1 LGLNVSDV
9 LTLDDVRLGGKVVL
23 YRVDVN
29 SPLEPSSGAFLD
41 DSRLRAIIPT
51 LRTLQNSKVV
61 MLGHQSRPGK
71 IDFTNMEQHADRIS
85 RLIGKKV
92 KFVSDICGDEA
103 ISSIK
108 SLKIGE
114 MLFLDNIRMHEDEN
128 SMKKASLEETAQS
141 EIVRKL
147 SPVIDVYVTD
157 AFAAS
162 HRNSPSLTGFY
173 DSVPCIAGHLMSKE
187 ISNLQIAVNDPPRPY
202 IAILGGTKCDDSL
215 KVAKNLIDKGIIDT
229 IPVVGVV
236 GNMMLWA
243 SGVDI
248 GEGNKSFIRNALGDD
263 FQDTWSLA
271 EFLYESHKEF
281 FLLPSDIAVEVDG
294 NRVAMNVSELPT
306 KYPIYDIGI
315 STLQEIR
322 PLMINA
328 GCILWNG
335 PASYFEL
342 PGFAFGTIEILNMC
356 TESSAVTIV
365 GGGHTSSL
373 VSNRGVADSVTH
385 NSTGGGACLT
395 MLSGGLMPVIESLN
409 KSNDKFRSLLPSLE
423 LDN

>member
-1 LGLNVSDV
+1 MSDV

-51 LRTLQNSKVV
+51 LRTLQNSKVIII
-61 MLGHQSRPGK
+61 GHQSRPGK

-85 RLIGKKV
+85 RLMGKKV
-92 KFVSDICGDEA
+92 NFVPDICGEEA
-103 ISSIK
+103 IQAIND
-108 SLKIGE
+108 LKVGE
-114 MLFLDNIRMHEDEN
+114 ILFLDNIRMHDEEN
-128 SMKKASLEETAQS
+128 SMKKSSLEQTSQS

-147 SPVIDVYVTD
+147 SSVIDVYVTD

-162 HRNSPSLTGFY
+162 HRNSPSLTGFF

-187 ISNLQIAVNDPPRPY
+187 IHNLQIAVNDPPRPY

-215 KVAKNLIDKGIIDT
+215 RVAKNLIDKEIIDT

-243 SGVDI
+243 SGIDI
-248 GEGNKSFIRNALGDD
+248 GEVNKSFIRNALQDD
-263 FQDTWSLA
+263 FEDTWKMA
-271 EFLYESHKEF
+271 KFLYDNHKEF
-281 FLLPSDIAVEVDG
+281 FLLPSDIAVEVEG
-294 NRVAMNVSELPT
+294 NRVAMNISELPT

-373 VSNRGVADSVTH
+373 VSNRVVVNLVTH

-395 MLSGGLMPVIESLN
+395 MLSGGFMPVIESLI
-409 KSNDKFRSLLPSLE
+409 KSNEKFRSLLPSLD

>member
-1 LGLNVSDV
+1 MSDV

-51 LRTLQNSKVV
+51 IRTLQNSKVIII
-61 MLGHQSRPGK
+61 GHQSRPGK

-85 RLIGKKV
+85 RLMGKKV
-92 KFVSDICGDEA
+92 NFVPDICGEEA
-103 ISSIK
+103 IQAIND
-108 SLKIGE
+108 LKVGE
-114 MLFLDNIRMHEDEN
+114 ILFLDNIRMHDEEN
-128 SMKKASLEETAQS
+128 SMKKSSLEQTSQS

-147 SPVIDVYVTD
+147 SSVIDVYVTD

-162 HRNSPSLTGFY
+162 HRNSPSLTGFF

-187 ISNLQIAVNDPPRPY
+187 IHNLQIAVNDPPRPY

-215 KVAKNLIDKGIIDT
+215 RVAKNLIDKEIIDT

-243 SGVDI
+243 SGIDI
-248 GEGNKSFIRNALGDD
+248 GEVNKSFIRNALQDD
-263 FQDTWSLA
+263 FEDTWKMA
-271 EFLYESHKEF
+271 KFLYDNHKEF
-281 FLLPSDIAVEVDG
+281 FLLPSDIAVEVEG
-294 NRVAMNVSELPT
+294 NRVAMNISELPT

-373 VSNRGVADSVTH
+373 VSNRGVVNLVTH

-395 MLSGGLMPVIESLN
+395 MLSGGFMPVIESLI
-409 KSNDKFRSLLPSLE
+409 KSNEKFRSLLPSLD

>member
-1 LGLNVSDV
+1 MGPNVSDV

-108 SLKIGE
+108 NLKIGE

-128 SMKKASLEETAQS
+128 SMKKASLEETAKS

-147 SPVIDVYVTD
+147 SSVIDVYVTD

-248 GEGNKSFIRNALGDD
+248 GEGNKSFIRNAL
-263 FQDTWSLA
+263 
-271 EFLYESHKEF
+271 
-281 FLLPSDIAVEVDG
+281 
-294 NRVAMNVSELPT
+294 
-306 KYPIYDIGI
+306 
-315 STLQEIR
+315 
-322 PLMINA
+322 
-328 GCILWNG
+328 
-335 PASYFEL
+335 
-342 PGFAFGTIEILNMC
+342 
-356 TESSAVTIV
+356 
-365 GGGHTSSL
+365 
-373 VSNRGVADSVTH
+373 
-385 NSTGGGACLT
+385 
-395 MLSGGLMPVIESLN
+395 
-409 KSNDKFRSLLPSLE
+409 
-423 LDN
+423 

>member
-1 LGLNVSDV
+1 MSDV

-51 LRTLQNSKVV
+51 IRTLQNSKVIII
-61 MLGHQSRPGK
+61 GHQSRPGK

-85 RLIGKKV
+85 RLMGKKV
-92 KFVSDICGDEA
+92 NFVPDICGEEA
-103 ISSIK
+103 IQAIND
-108 SLKIGE
+108 LKVGE
-114 MLFLDNIRMHEDEN
+114 ILFLDNIRMHDEEN
-128 SMKKASLEETAQS
+128 SMKKSSLEQTSQS

-147 SPVIDVYVTD
+147 SSVIDVYVTD

-162 HRNSPSLTGFY
+162 HRNSPSLTGFF

-187 ISNLQIAVNDPPRPY
+187 IHNLQIAVNDPPRPY

-215 KVAKNLIDKGIIDT
+215 RVAKNLIDKEIIDT

-243 SGVDI
+243 SGIDI
-248 GEGNKSFIRNALGDD
+248 GEVNKSFIRNALQDD
-263 FQDTWSLA
+263 FEDTWKMA
-271 EFLYESHKEF
+271 KFLYDNHKEF
-281 FLLPSDIAVEVDG
+281 FLLPSDIAVEVEG
-294 NRVAMNVSELPT
+294 NRVAMNISELPT

-365 GGGHTSSL
+365 AGGHTSSL
-373 VSNRGVADSVTH
+373 VSNRGVVNLVTH

-395 MLSGGLMPVIESLN
+395 MLSGGFMPVIESLI
-409 KSNDKFRSLLPSLE
+409 KSNEKFRSLLPSLD

>member
-1 LGLNVSDV
+1 VSDV

-61 MLGHQSRPGK
+61 ILGHQSRPGK

-92 KFVSDICGDEA
+92 KFVSDICGDRALTE
-103 ISSIK
+103 IRE
-108 SLKIGE
+108 LKTGE
-114 MLFLDNIRMHEDEN
+114 MIFLDNIRMHKDEN
-128 SMKKASLEETAQS
+128 SMKKSSLENTAKS
-141 EIVRKL
+141 EIVEKL
-147 SPVIDVYVTD
+147 SSVIDVYVTD

-187 ISNLQIAVNDPPRPY
+187 IDNLEIAVNDPPRPY
-202 IAILGGTKCDDSL
+202 VAILGGAKCDDSL
-215 KVAKNLIDKGIIDT
+215 KVAKNLIEKQIIDT
-229 IPVVGVV
+229 ITVVGVV
-236 GNMMLWA
+236 GNLMLWA

-248 GEGNKSFIRNALGDD
+248 GERNKSFIRNSLGDD
-263 FQDTWSLA
+263 FEATWEMA
-271 EFLYESHKEF
+271 IFLYKNHKEY
-281 FLLPSDIAVEVDG
+281 FLLPTDVAVEVNG
-294 NRVAMNVSELPT
+294 NRVAMNISELPT
-306 KYPIYDIGI
+306 EYPIYDIGI
-315 STLQEIR
+315 TTLQEIR
-322 PLMINA
+322 PLMTDA

-356 TESSAVTIV
+356 TESPAITIV

-373 VSNRGVADSVTH
+373 VSNRGVVDLVTH

-395 MLSGGLMPVIESLN
+395 MLSGGSMPVIESL
-409 KSNDKFRSLLPSLE
+409 KRSNDKFRSLLSHLG
-423 LDN
+423 LNK

>member
-1 LGLNVSDV
+1 MSDV

-51 LRTLQNSKVV
+51 LRTLQNSKVIII
-61 MLGHQSRPGK
+61 GHQSRPGK

-85 RLIGKKV
+85 RLMGKKV
-92 KFVSDICGDEA
+92 NFVPDICVEEA
-103 ISSIK
+103 IQAIND
-108 SLKIGE
+108 LKVGE
-114 MLFLDNIRMHEDEN
+114 ILFLDNIRMHDEEN
-128 SMKKASLEETAQS
+128 SMKKSSLEQTSQS

-147 SPVIDVYVTD
+147 SSVIDVYVTD

-162 HRNSPSLTGFY
+162 HRNSPSLTGFF

-187 ISNLQIAVNDPPRPY
+187 IHNLQIAVNDPPRPY

-215 KVAKNLIDKGIIDT
+215 RVAKNLIDKEIIDT

-243 SGVDI
+243 SGIDI
-248 GEGNKSFIRNALGDD
+248 GEVNKSFIRNALQDD
-263 FQDTWSLA
+263 FEDTWKMA
-271 EFLYESHKEF
+271 KFLYDNHKEF
-281 FLLPSDIAVEVDG
+281 FLLPSDIAVEVEG
-294 NRVAMNVSELPT
+294 NRVAMNISELPT

-373 VSNRGVADSVTH
+373 VSNRGVVNLVTH

-395 MLSGGLMPVIESLN
+395 MLSGGFMPVIESLI
-409 KSNDKFRSLLPSLE
+409 KSNEKFRSLLPSLD

>member
-1 LGLNVSDV
+1 MSDV

-51 LRTLQNSKVV
+51 LRTLQNSKVIII
-61 MLGHQSRPGK
+61 GHQSRPGK

-85 RLIGKKV
+85 RLMGKKV
-92 KFVSDICGDEA
+92 IFVPDICGEEA
-103 ISSIK
+103 IRAIK
-108 SLKIGE
+108 DLKIGE
-114 MLFLDNIRMHEDEN
+114 ILFLDNIRMHDEEN
-128 SMKKASLEETAQS
+128 SMKKSSLEQTSQS

-147 SPVIDVYVTD
+147 SSVIDVYVTD

-162 HRNSPSLTGFY
+162 HRNSPSLTGFF

-187 ISNLQIAVNDPPRPY
+187 IDNLQIAVNDPPRPY

-215 KVAKNLIDKGIIDT
+215 RVAKNLIDKEIIDT

-243 SGVDI
+243 SGIDI
-248 GEGNKSFIRNALGDD
+248 GEVNKSFIRNALQDD
-263 FQDTWSLA
+263 FEDTWKMA
-271 EFLYESHKEF
+271 KFLYDNHKEF
-281 FLLPSDIAVEVDG
+281 FLLPSDIAVEVEG
-294 NRVAMNVSELPT
+294 NRVAMNISELPT
-306 KYPIYDIGI
+306 NYPIYDIAI
-315 STLQEIR
+315 YTLQQIR
-322 PLMINA
+322 PLRKNA
-328 GCILWNG
+328 GCKRWNG

-373 VSNRGVADSVTH
+373 VSNRGVVNLVTH

-395 MLSGGLMPVIESLN
+395 MLSGGFMPVVESLI
-409 KSNDKFRSLLPSLE
+409 KSNEKFRSLLPSLDI
-423 LDN
+423 DN

>member
-1 LGLNVSDV
+1 MGVNDV

-29 SPLEPSSGAFLD
+29 SPLEPSTGAFLD
-41 DSRLRAIIPT
+41 DSRLRAILPT
-51 LRTLQNSKVV
+51 LRYLQNSKVV
-61 MLGHQSRPGK
+61 IIGHQSRPGK
-71 IDFTNMEQHADRIS
+71 NDFTDMSQHADRIS

-92 KFVSDICGDEA
+92 KFIPDICGDKA
-103 ISSIK
+103 IIAIQN
-108 SLKIGE
+108 LKIGE
-114 MLFLDNIRMHEDEN
+114 MLFLDNIRMHDDEN
-128 SMKKASLEETAQS
+128 SMKKASPETTASS
-141 EIVRKL
+141 EIILKL
-147 SPVIDVYVTD
+147 APLIDVYVTD
-157 AFAAS
+157 AFAAA
-162 HRNSPSLTGFY
+162 HRNSPSLTGF
-173 DSVPCIAGHLMSKE
+173 SEVVPCIAGRLMSKE
-187 ISNLQIAVNDPPRPY
+187 IDNLQIAVNDPPRPY

-215 KVAKNLIDKGIIDT
+215 RVAKNLIDKEIIDT

-243 SGVDI
+243 SGIDI
-248 GEGNKSFIRNALGDD
+248 GEGNKSFIRNTLGDA
-263 FQDTWSLA
+263 FEETWEMA
-271 EFLYESHKEF
+271 VYLYENHSEY
-281 FLLPSDIAVEVDG
+281 FLLPTDVAVEVNG
-294 NRVAMNVSELPT
+294 NRVAMGVEDLPT
-306 KYPIYDIGI
+306 KNPIYDIGI
-315 STLQEIR
+315 GTLMQIR

-365 GGGHTSSL
+365 GGGHTSAL
-373 VSNRGVADSVTH
+373 VSNRGVVDHVTH

-395 MLSGGLMPVIESLN
+395 MLSGGFMPVIDSLTR
-409 KSNDKFRSLLPSLE
+409 SYDKFLSILAALD

>member
-1 LGLNVSDV
+1 MGVNDV

-29 SPLEPSSGAFLD
+29 SPLEPSTGAFLD
-41 DSRLRAIIPT
+41 DSRLRAILPT
-51 LRTLQNSKVV
+51 LRYLQNSKVV
-61 MLGHQSRPGK
+61 IIGHQSRPGK
-71 IDFTNMEQHADRIS
+71 NDFTDMSQHADRIS

-92 KFVSDICGDEA
+92 KFIPDICGDKA
-103 ISSIK
+103 ITAIQN
-108 SLKIGE
+108 LKIGE
-114 MLFLDNIRMHEDEN
+114 MLFLDNIRMHDDEN
-128 SMKKASLEETAQS
+128 SMKKASPETTASS
-141 EIVRKL
+141 EIILKL
-147 SPVIDVYVTD
+147 APLIDVYITD
-157 AFAAS
+157 AFAAA
-162 HRNSPSLTGFY
+162 HRNSPSLTGF
-173 DSVPCIAGHLMSKE
+173 SEVVPCIAGRLMAKE
-187 ISNLQIAVNDPPRPY
+187 IDNLQIAVNDPPRPY

-215 KVAKNLIDKGIIDT
+215 RVAKNLIDKEIIDT

-243 SGVDI
+243 SGIDI
-248 GEGNKSFIRNALGDD
+248 GEGNKSFIRNTLDD
-263 FQDTWSLA
+263 AFEETWEMA
-271 EFLYESHKEF
+271 VYLYENHSEY
-281 FLLPSDIAVEVDG
+281 FLLPTDVAVEVNGD
-294 NRVAMNVSELPT
+294 RVAMGVEDLPT
-306 KYPIYDIGI
+306 KNPIYDIGI
-315 STLQEIR
+315 GTLMQIR

-365 GGGHTSSL
+365 GGGHTSAL
-373 VSNRGVADSVTH
+373 VSNRGVVDHVTH

-395 MLSGGLMPVIESLN
+395 MLSGGFMPVIDSLTR
-409 KSNDKFRSLLPSLE
+409 SYDKFLSILVALD

>member
-1 LGLNVSDV
+1 
-9 LTLDDVRLGGKVVL
+9 
-23 YRVDVN
+23 
-29 SPLEPSSGAFLD
+29 
-41 DSRLRAIIPT
+41 
-51 LRTLQNSKVV
+51 
-61 MLGHQSRPGK
+61 
-71 IDFTNMEQHADRIS
+71 
-85 RLIGKKV
+85 
-92 KFVSDICGDEA
+92 
-103 ISSIK
+103 
-108 SLKIGE
+108 
-114 MLFLDNIRMHEDEN
+114 
-128 SMKKASLEETAQS
+128 
-141 EIVRKL
+141 
-147 SPVIDVYVTD
+147 
-157 AFAAS
+157 
-162 HRNSPSLTGFY
+162 
-173 DSVPCIAGHLMSKE
+173 MSKE

-215 KVAKNLIDKGIIDT
+215 KVAKNLIDKEIIDT

-263 FQDTWSLA
+263 FQDTWALA
-271 EFLYESHKEF
+271 ELLYENHKEF
-281 FLLPSDIAVEVDG
+281 FLLPSDVAVEVDG

-328 GCILWNG
+328 GCVLWNG

-373 VSNRGVADSVTH
+373 VSNRGVTNLVTH

-395 MLSGGLMPVIESLN
+395 MLSGGSMPVIESLN
-409 KSNDKFRSLLPSLE
+409 KSNDKFRPLLPSLE
-423 LDN
+423 LEN

>member
-1 LGLNVSDV
+1 MSDV

-29 SPLEPSSGAFLD
+29 SPLEPSTGAFLD
-41 DSRLRAIIPT
+41 DSRLRAILPT
-51 LRTLQNSKVV
+51 LRYLQNSKVV
-61 MLGHQSRPGK
+61 MIGHQSRPGK
-71 IDFTNMEQHADRIS
+71 NDFTDMSQHADRIS

-92 KFVSDICGDEA
+92 KFIPDICGDKA
-103 ISSIK
+103 IFAIK
-108 SLKIGE
+108 NLKIGE
-114 MLFLDNIRMHEDEN
+114 MLFLDNIRMHDDEN
-128 SMKKASLEETAQS
+128 SMKKASPETTANS
-141 EIVRKL
+141 EIILKL
-147 SPVIDVYVTD
+147 APLIDVYVTD
-157 AFAAS
+157 AFAAA
-162 HRNSPSLTGFY
+162 HRNSPSLTGF
-173 DSVPCIAGHLMSKE
+173 SEVVPCIAGRLMAKE
-187 ISNLQIAVNDPPRPY
+187 INNLQIAVTDPPRPY

-215 KVAKNLIDKGIIDT
+215 RVAKNLIDKEIIDT

-243 SGVDI
+243 SGIDI
-248 GEGNKSFIRNALGDD
+248 GEGNKSFIRNALDD
-263 FQDTWSLA
+263 AFEETWEMA
-271 EFLYESHKEF
+271 VHLYENHSEY
-281 FLLPSDIAVEVDG
+281 FLLPTDVAVEVNG
-294 NRVAMNVSELPT
+294 NRVAMSVEDLPT
-306 KYPIYDIGI
+306 KNPIYDIGI
-315 STLQEIR
+315 ATLMQIR

-365 GGGHTSSL
+365 GGGHTSAL
-373 VSNRGVADSVTH
+373 VSNRGVVHQVTH

-395 MLSGGLMPVIESLN
+395 MLSGGFMPVIDSLN
-409 KSNDKFRSLLPSLE
+409 RSHKKFLSIIAALD

>member
-1 LGLNVSDV
+1 MGLNVSDV

-51 LRTLQNSKVV
+51 LRTLQNSKVIII
-61 MLGHQSRPGK
+61 GHQSRPGK

-85 RLIGKKV
+85 RLMGKKV
-92 KFVSDICGDEA
+92 IFVPDICGEEA
-103 ISSIK
+103 IRAIK
-108 SLKIGE
+108 DLKIGE
-114 MLFLDNIRMHEDEN
+114 ILFLDNIRMHDEEN
-128 SMKKASLEETAQS
+128 SMKKSSLEQTSQS

-147 SPVIDVYVTD
+147 SSVIDVYVTD

-162 HRNSPSLTGFY
+162 HRNSPSLTGFF

-187 ISNLQIAVNDPPRPY
+187 IHNLQIAVNDPPRPY

-215 KVAKNLIDKGIIDT
+215 RVAKNLIDKEIIDT
-229 IPVVGVV
+229 VPVVGVV

-243 SGVDI
+243 SGIDI
-248 GEGNKSFIRNALGDD
+248 GEVNKSFIRNALQDD
-263 FQDTWSLA
+263 FEDTWEMA
-271 EFLYESHKEF
+271 KFLYDNHKEF
-281 FLLPSDIAVEVDG
+281 FLLPSDIAVEVEG
-294 NRVAMNVSELPT
+294 NRVAMNISELPT

-315 STLQEIR
+315 YTLQEIR
-322 PLMINA
+322 PLMKNA

-373 VSNRGVADSVTH
+373 VSNRGVVNLVTH

-395 MLSGGLMPVIESLN
+395 MLSGGFMPVVESLI
-409 KSNDKFRSLLPSLE
+409 KSNEKFRSLLPSLDI
-423 LDN
+423 DN

>member
-1 LGLNVSDV
+1 MSDV

-51 LRTLQNSKVV
+51 LRTLQNSKVIII
-61 MLGHQSRPGK
+61 GHQSRPGK

-85 RLIGKKV
+85 RLMGKKV
-92 KFVSDICGDEA
+92 IFVPDICGEEA
-103 ISSIK
+103 IRAIK
-108 SLKIGE
+108 DLKIGE
-114 MLFLDNIRMHEDEN
+114 ILFLDNIRMHDEEN
-128 SMKKASLEETAQS
+128 SMKKSSLEQTSQS

-147 SPVIDVYVTD
+147 SSLIDVYVTD

-162 HRNSPSLTGFY
+162 HRNSPSLTGFF

-187 ISNLQIAVNDPPRPY
+187 IDNLQIAVNDPPRPY

-215 KVAKNLIDKGIIDT
+215 RVAKNLIDKEIIDT

-243 SGVDI
+243 SGIDI
-248 GEGNKSFIRNALGDD
+248 GEVNKSFIRNALQDD
-263 FQDTWSLA
+263 FEDTWKMA
-271 EFLYESHKEF
+271 KFLYDNHKEF
-281 FLLPSDIAVEVDG
+281 FLLPSDIAVEVEG
-294 NRVAMNVSELPT
+294 NRVAMNISELPT

-315 STLQEIR
+315 YTLQEIR
-322 PLMINA
+322 PLMKNA

-373 VSNRGVADSVTH
+373 VSNRGVVNLVTH

-395 MLSGGLMPVIESLN
+395 MLSGGFMPVVESLI
-409 KSNDKFRSLLPSLE
+409 KSNEKFRSLLPSLDI
-423 LDN
+423 DN

>member
-1 LGLNVSDV
+1 MNDV

-29 SPLEPSSGAFLD
+29 SPLEPSTGAFLD
-41 DSRLRAIIPT
+41 DSRLRAILPT
-51 LRTLQNSKVV
+51 LRYLQNSKVV
-61 MLGHQSRPGK
+61 IIGHQSRPGK
-71 IDFTNMEQHADRIS
+71 NDFTDMSQHADRIS

-92 KFVSDICGDEA
+92 KFIPDICGDKA
-103 ISSIK
+103 IIAIQN
-108 SLKIGE
+108 LKIGE
-114 MLFLDNIRMHEDEN
+114 MLFLDNIRMHDDEN
-128 SMKKASLEETAQS
+128 SMKKASPETTASS
-141 EIVRKL
+141 EIILKL
-147 SPVIDVYVTD
+147 APLIDVYVTD
-157 AFAAS
+157 AFAAA
-162 HRNSPSLTGFY
+162 HRNSPSLTGF
-173 DSVPCIAGHLMSKE
+173 SEVVPCIAGRLMAKE
-187 ISNLQIAVNDPPRPY
+187 IDNLQIAVNDPPRPY

-215 KVAKNLIDKGIIDT
+215 RVAKNLIDKEIIDT

-243 SGVDI
+243 SGIDI
-248 GEGNKSFIRNALGDD
+248 GEGNKSFIRNTLGDA
-263 FQDTWSLA
+263 FEETWDMA
-271 EFLYESHKEF
+271 VYLYENHSEY
-281 FLLPSDIAVEVDG
+281 FLLPTDVAVEVNG
-294 NRVAMNVSELPT
+294 NRVAMGVEDLPT
-306 KYPIYDIGI
+306 KNPIYDIGI
-315 STLQEIR
+315 GTLMQIR

-365 GGGHTSSL
+365 GGGHTSAL
-373 VSNRGVADSVTH
+373 VSNRGVVDHVTH

-395 MLSGGLMPVIESLN
+395 MLSGGFMPVIDSLTR
-409 KSNDKFRSLLPSLE
+409 SYDKFLSILAALD

>member
-1 LGLNVSDV
+1 MSGV

-51 LRTLQNSKVV
+51 LRTLQNSKVIII
-61 MLGHQSRPGK
+61 GHQSRPGK

-85 RLIGKKV
+85 RLMGKKV
-92 KFVSDICGDEA
+92 NFVPDICGEEA
-103 ISSIK
+103 IQAIND
-108 SLKIGE
+108 LKVGE
-114 MLFLDNIRMHEDEN
+114 ILFLDNIRMHDEEN
-128 SMKKASLEETAQS
+128 SMKKSSLEQTSQS

-147 SPVIDVYVTD
+147 SSVIDVYVTD

-162 HRNSPSLTGFY
+162 HRNSPSLTGFF

-187 ISNLQIAVNDPPRPY
+187 IHNLQIAVNDPPRPY

-215 KVAKNLIDKGIIDT
+215 RVAKNLIDKEIIDT

-243 SGVDI
+243 SGIDI
-248 GEGNKSFIRNALGDD
+248 GEVNKSFIRNALQDD
-263 FQDTWSLA
+263 FEDTWKMA
-271 EFLYESHKEF
+271 KFLYDNHKEF
-281 FLLPSDIAVEVDG
+281 FLLPSDIAVEVEG
-294 NRVAMNVSELPT
+294 NRVAMNISELPT

-373 VSNRGVADSVTH
+373 VSNRGVVNLVTH

-395 MLSGGLMPVIESLN
+395 MLSGGFMPVIESLI
-409 KSNDKFRSLLPSLE
+409 KSNEKFRSLLPSLD

>member
-1 LGLNVSDV
+1 MGVNDV

-29 SPLEPSSGAFLD
+29 SPLEPSTGAFLD
-41 DSRLRAIIPT
+41 DSRLRAILPT
-51 LRTLQNSKVV
+51 LRYLQNSKVV
-61 MLGHQSRPGK
+61 IIGHQSRPGK
-71 IDFTNMEQHADRIS
+71 NDFTDMSQHADRIS

-92 KFVSDICGDEA
+92 KFIPDICGDKA
-103 ISSIK
+103 IIAIQN
-108 SLKIGE
+108 LKIGE
-114 MLFLDNIRMHEDEN
+114 MLFLDNIRMHDDEN
-128 SMKKASLEETAQS
+128 SMKKASPETTASS
-141 EIVRKL
+141 EIILKL
-147 SPVIDVYVTD
+147 APLIDVYVTD
-157 AFAAS
+157 AFAAA
-162 HRNSPSLTGFY
+162 HRNSPSLTGF
-173 DSVPCIAGHLMSKE
+173 SEVVPCIAGRLMAKE
-187 ISNLQIAVNDPPRPY
+187 IDNLQIAVNDPPRPY

-215 KVAKNLIDKGIIDT
+215 RVAKNLIDKEIIDT

-243 SGVDI
+243 SGIDI
-248 GEGNKSFIRNALGDD
+248 GEGNKSFIRNTLGDA
-263 FQDTWSLA
+263 FEETWEMA
-271 EFLYESHKEF
+271 VYLYENHSEY
-281 FLLPSDIAVEVDG
+281 FLLPTDVAVEVNG
-294 NRVAMNVSELPT
+294 NRVAMGVEDLPT
-306 KYPIYDIGI
+306 KNPIYDIGI
-315 STLQEIR
+315 GTLMQIR

-365 GGGHTSSL
+365 GGGHTSAL
-373 VSNRGVADSVTH
+373 VSNRGVVDHVTH

-395 MLSGGLMPVIESLN
+395 MLSGGFMPVIDSLTRSH
-409 KSNDKFRSLLPSLE
+409 KKFLSILSALD

>member
-1 LGLNVSDV
+1 MGHHVSDV

-41 DSRLRAIIPT
+41 DSRLRAIVPT
-51 LRTLQNSKVV
+51 LRTLQNSKVIII
-61 MLGHQSRPGK
+61 GHQSRPGK
-71 IDFTNMEQHADRIS
+71 IDFTNMKQHADRIS
-85 RLIGKKV
+85 RLIGKNV
-92 KFVSDICGDEA
+92 KFIPDICGEKA
-103 ISSIK
+103 LSSIK
-108 SLKIGE
+108 EMKVGE
-114 MLFLDNIRMHEDEN
+114 IIFLDNIRMHDDEN
-128 SMKKASLEETAQS
+128 SMKKSSLEETAKS
-141 EIVRKL
+141 EIVSKL
-147 SPVIDVYVTD
+147 SSVIDVYVTD

-162 HRNSPSLTGFY
+162 HRNSPSLTGFF

-187 ISNLQIAVNDPPRPY
+187 IDNLQIAVSDPPRPY

-215 KVAKNLIDKGIIDT
+215 KVAKNLIDKGIIDK

-248 GEGNKSFIRNALGDD
+248 GEGNKLFIENALGDA
-263 FQDTWSLA
+263 FEETWNMA
-271 EFLYESHKEF
+271 EFLYNNHKEF
-281 FLLPSDIAVEVDG
+281 FLLPSDVAVEIDG

-306 KYPIYDIGI
+306 KFPIYDIGI
-315 STLQEIR
+315 TTLQEIR
-322 PLMINA
+322 PLMMNA

-342 PGFAFGTIEILNMC
+342 TGFAFGTIEILNMC
-356 TESSAVTIV
+356 TESPAVTIV

-373 VSNRGVADSVTH
+373 VSNRGVVELVTH

-395 MLSGGLMPVIESLN
+395 MLSGGSMPVVESLE
-409 KSNDKFRSLLPSLE
+409 KSSQKYRSILSSIDL
-423 LDN
+423 

>member
-1 LGLNVSDV
+1 MSDV

-61 MLGHQSRPGK
+61 ILGHQSRPGK

-92 KFVSDICGDEA
+92 KFVSDICGDRALTE
-103 ISSIK
+103 IRE
-108 SLKIGE
+108 LKTGE
-114 MLFLDNIRMHEDEN
+114 MIFLDNIRMHKDEN
-128 SMKKASLEETAQS
+128 SMKKSSLENTAKS
-141 EIVRKL
+141 EIVEKL
-147 SPVIDVYVTD
+147 SSVIDVYVTD

-187 ISNLQIAVNDPPRPY
+187 IDNLEIAVNDPPRPY
-202 IAILGGTKCDDSL
+202 VAILGGAKCDDSL
-215 KVAKNLIDKGIIDT
+215 KVAKNLIEKQIIDT
-229 IPVVGVV
+229 ITVVGVV
-236 GNMMLWA
+236 GNLMLWA

-248 GEGNKSFIRNALGDD
+248 GERNKSFIRNSLGDD
-263 FQDTWSLA
+263 FEATWEMA
-271 EFLYESHKEF
+271 IFLYKNHKEY
-281 FLLPSDIAVEVDG
+281 FLLPTDVAVEVNG
-294 NRVAMNVSELPT
+294 NRVAMNISELPT
-306 KYPIYDIGI
+306 EYPIYDIGI
-315 STLQEIR
+315 TTLQEIR
-322 PLMINA
+322 PLMTDA

-356 TESSAVTIV
+356 TESPAITIV

-373 VSNRGVADSVTH
+373 VSNRGVVDLVTH

-395 MLSGGLMPVIESLN
+395 MLSGGSMPVIESLIR
-409 KSNDKFRSLLPSLE
+409 SNDKFRSLLSHLG
-423 LDN
+423 LNK

>member
-1 LGLNVSDV
+1 MSDV

-29 SPLEPSSGAFLD
+29 SPLEPSTGAFLD
-41 DSRLRAIIPT
+41 DSRLRAILPT
-51 LRTLQNSKVV
+51 LRYLQNSKVV
-61 MLGHQSRPGK
+61 MIGHQSRPGK
-71 IDFTNMEQHADRIS
+71 NDFTDMSQHADRIS

-92 KFVSDICGDEA
+92 KFIPDICGDKA
-103 ISSIK
+103 IFAIK
-108 SLKIGE
+108 NLKIGE
-114 MLFLDNIRMHEDEN
+114 MLFLDNIRMHDDEN
-128 SMKKASLEETAQS
+128 SMKKASPETTANS
-141 EIVRKL
+141 EIILKL
-147 SPVIDVYVTD
+147 APLIDVYVTD
-157 AFAAS
+157 AFAAA
-162 HRNSPSLTGFY
+162 HRNSPSLTGF
-173 DSVPCIAGHLMSKE
+173 SEVVPCIAGRLMAKE
-187 ISNLQIAVNDPPRPY
+187 INNLQIAVTDPPRPY

-215 KVAKNLIDKGIIDT
+215 RVAKNLIDKEIIDT

-243 SGVDI
+243 SGIDI
-248 GEGNKSFIRNALGDD
+248 GEGNKSFIRNTLGDA
-263 FQDTWSLA
+263 FEETWEMA
-271 EFLYESHKEF
+271 VYLYENHSEY
-281 FLLPSDIAVEVDG
+281 FLLPTDVAVEVNG
-294 NRVAMNVSELPT
+294 NRVAMGVEDLPT
-306 KYPIYDIGI
+306 KNPIYDIGI
-315 STLQEIR
+315 GTLMQIR

-365 GGGHTSSL
+365 GGGHTSAL
-373 VSNRGVADSVTH
+373 VSNRGVVDHVTH

-395 MLSGGLMPVIESLN
+395 MLSGGFMPVIDSLTR
-409 KSNDKFRSLLPSLE
+409 SYDKFLSILAALD